1 MGMNNF
7 GGGYNQGAVMM
18 GNNMRGGMGGMR
30 GGRGGMGGGMMPM
43 GGMGMGMAGMGMNPM
58 MAGMGMQGMFY
69 EGWMLLRRSY

>member
-1 MGMNNF
+1 
-7 GGGYNQGAVMM
+7 
-18 GNNMRGGMGGMR
+18 MGGMR

-69 EGWMLLRRSY
+69 EGWVFVETVLLMIIHRGGRLPGQ